1 MVCREGYG
9 GGELCWCEAWEG
21 RGRTLNFT
29 FRSGTTFKWTPRGVI
44 HSGHIYKRQEL
55 AKSVGKKFTWLHPI
69 SADSLLVLDRVV
81 SNRNEISGAGGK
93 QAQIV
98 SSQLRHP
105 SSDLGKGLQLGVG
118 AGWN

>member
-1 MVCREGYG
+1 M
-9 GGELCWCEAWEG
+9 GEVSCVGARPGKAGDGHSTSLLEVAQLLNG
-21 RGRTLNFT
+21 RPAESYTQVT
-29 FRSGTTFKWTPRGVI
+29 F
-44 HSGHIYKRQEL
+44 KRQEL